1 MEWNTRGIFPAR
13 RRTYRQY
20 ISSDDDMIKEAASMT
35 QINPVARQRTAA
47 MLLIKQPKALKQ
59 YQTSSF
65 LRKTVRYLV
74 YEGEGRDSSEVDF
87 NQNYGFDIHEAVDVG
102 GRRSSLTTTLAL
114 HFVQD
119 QNQDDV
125 SPVTTRIKDD
135 EDDGIFHRTKVKP
148 NPISDI
154 SQFSSTLKH
163 SIDKANADTI
173 LELLQHKHDHLAQ
186 DKDGWCALDYAA
198 RTNNEDVCRTRI
210 RSECLQTSQQSID
223 TYNHTGATPL
233 QFAVSISR
241 LGTRSPLFIASERN
255 HLQVAEFL
263 LSSRVQIPRDA
274 TAWLKEL
281 LCEKNWCNHSE
292 PAYRCNPSSG
302 VV

>member
-1 MEWNTRGIFPAR
+1 MERNTRGIIPAR

-20 ISSDDDMIKEAASMT
+20 ISSDDDMIKEAASMR
-35 QINPVARQRTAA
+35 QDNVVARQRTPA

-65 LRKTVRYLV
+65 LREAVRYLV
-74 YEGEGRDSSEVDF
+74 YEGEGK
-87 NQNYGFDIHEAVDVG
+87 
-102 GRRSSLTTTLAL
+102 L
-114 HFVQD
+114 
-119 QNQDDV
+119 
-125 SPVTTRIKDD
+125 
-135 EDDGIFHRTKVKP
+135 DDGIFHRTNVEP
-148 NPISDI
+148 NLISDI
-154 SQFSSTLKH
+154 SQFSSTLKN
-163 SIDKANADTI
+163 SIDKANADTS

-186 DKDGWCALDYAA
+186 DKDGWCAPDYAA

-223 TYNHTGATPL
+223 TYNLTGATPL
-233 QFAVSISR
+233 QFAVFVGR
-241 LGTRSPLFIASERN
+241 LDTVRVLLE
-255 HLQVAEFL
+255 VTEFL

-281 LCEKNWCNHSE
+281 LCAINWCNHSE
-292 PAYRCNPSSG
+292 PGCRCNPSSG

>member
-1 MEWNTRGIFPAR
+1 
-13 RRTYRQY
+13 
-20 ISSDDDMIKEAASMT
+20 
-35 QINPVARQRTAA
+35 
-47 MLLIKQPKALKQ
+47 MLLIEQPKALKQ

-65 LRKTVRYLV
+65 LREAV
-74 YEGEGRDSSEVDF
+74 RDSSEVDF
-87 NQNYGFDIHEAVDVG
+87 NQNYVFDIHEAVDVG
-102 GRRSSLTTTLAL
+102 GRRSSLATILAL

-125 SPVTTRIKDD
+125 SPITTRIKED
-135 EDDGIFHRTKVKP
+135 EDDGIFHRTNVEP

-163 SIDKANADTI
+163 SIDKANVDTI
-173 LELLQHKHDHLAQ
+173 LKLLQHKHGHLAQ

-233 QFAVSISR
+233 QFA
-241 LGTRSPLFIASERN
+241 ASVGR
-255 HLQVAEFL
+255 
-263 LSSRVQIPRDA
+263 
-274 TAWLKEL
+274 
-281 LCEKNWCNHSE
+281 
-292 PAYRCNPSSG
+292 
-302 VV
+302 

>member
-1 MEWNTRGIFPAR
+1 M
-13 RRTYRQY
+13 
-20 ISSDDDMIKEAASMT
+20 
-35 QINPVARQRTAA
+35 
-47 MLLIKQPKALKQ
+47 
-59 YQTSSF
+59 
-65 LRKTVRYLV
+65 
-74 YEGEGRDSSEVDF
+74 
-87 NQNYGFDIHEAVDVG
+87 
-102 GRRSSLTTTLAL
+102 TLAL

-125 SPVTTRIKDD
+125 SPVTTRIKED

-233 QFAVSISR
+233 QFAVSIGR
-241 LGTRSPLFIASERN
+241 LGTVRALLEAAANPHATDHYQGSPLFIASEWN
-255 HLQVAEFL
+255 HLQAAEFL

-281 LCEKNWCNHSE
+281 LCEKNWCNRKMRKPRVTDPFSDDTV
-292 PAYRCNPSSG
+292 PARSQLLSLG
-302 VV
+302 

>member
-35 QINPVARQRTAA
+35 QVNPVARQRTPA

-65 LRKTVRYLV
+65 LR
-74 YEGEGRDSSEVDF
+74 EA
-87 NQNYGFDIHEAVDVG
+87 NYGFDIHEAVDVG

-119 QNQDDV
+119 QNRDDV
-125 SPVTTRIKDD
+125 SPVTTRIKEV
-135 EDDGIFHRTKVKP
+135 EDDGIFHRTSVKP

-186 DKDGWCALDYAA
+186 
-198 RTNNEDVCRTRI
+198 
-210 RSECLQTSQQSID
+210 QSID

-233 QFAVSISR
+233 QFAVTIGR
-241 LGTRSPLFIASERN
+241 LGTVRVLLEAAANPYATDHYQRSPLFIVSEGN
-255 HLQVAEFL
+255 HLQVTEFL

-281 LCEKNWCNHSE
+281 LRETNWCNRKMRKPRVTDPFSDDTV
-292 PAYRCNPSSG
+292 PARSQLLSLG
-302 VV
+302 